1 MRTGISPH
9 ALQGAACDDALWKL
23 IHGNQGVKSKD
34 ENFASAAQLVL
45 TTPQIMELL
54 CCTFWAAREQLGSNA
69 GGI

>member
-1 MRTGISPH
+1 MPCKVLRVMMPCGR
-9 ALQGAACDDALWKL
+9 L

-54 CCTFWAAREQLGSNA
+54 YCTFWAAREQLGSNA